1 LTENKQIFAKKMDAL
16 MKRQDYN
23 LDMYKKL
30 MSTHHKLLLTSQ
42 SILQM
47 LLTRQ
52 GVHLYTHLD
61 VVIKESHAK
70 EILSDYLMQLKTSKY
85 SIAKEQDFYSM
96 FVVTEKTAT
105 YTMLKTFWKRVGLE
119 LDRVIVNG
127 RIIMIYT

>member
-1 LTENKQIFAKKMDAL
+1 MDAL

-47 LLTRQ
+47 LLTI
-52 GVHLYTHLD
+52 GACTPVHASRCSD
-61 VVIKESHAK
+61 QRVACE
-70 EILSDYLMQLKTSKY
+70 EILSDYLMQLKKGKY
-85 SIAKEQDFYSM
+85 STAKEQDFYSM

-105 YTMLKTFWKRVGLE
+105 YTKNILIRGMDWNLTEVIT
-119 LDRVIVNG
+119 IVNG
-127 RIIMIYT
+127 GITMIYT